1 MHIYKEQEAEPST
14 GLMMPEPAPVASPG
28 SGGSGGSGSVGA
40 EKIGSRGKIEIK
52 RIENTTNRQ
61 VTFCKRRNGLLKK
74 AYELSVLCDAEVA
87 LVVFSSRGRLYEYS
101 NNSVKE
107 TIERYK
113 KANSDTSNASTVVE
127 INAQHYQQ
135 EAAKLKQQITNLQ
148 NANRTLVGDN
158 ITSMNHRELKQ
169 LEGRLD
175 KGLGK
180 IRARKNELLCAE
192 IEYMQRRETELQ
204 NDNMYLKSKV
214 AESERGLQTVNMM
227 GSAST
232 SEYVQNMIHYDP
244 RNFLQFNIMH
254 QPQYYPEQED
264 RKAFMSAIM
273 HIYKE
278 QEAEPSTGLMMP
290 EPAPAASPGSGSSEG
305 SGIEDTADRQV
316 TFCKRCNGLLKKAYE
331 LSMLCDAEV
340 ALIVFSSRGR
350 LYEYSNNSVEETIER
365 YKKANSD
372 TSNASTVAEI
382 NAQHYQQEAAK
393 LKQHITYLQNS
404 NRTANSEHDGLS
416 IYERMKDKYGSVS
429 CMCFLQGE

>member
-61 VTFCKRRNGLLKK
+61 VTFCKRRSGLLKK

-113 KANSDTSNASTVVE
+113 KANSDTSNASTVAE

-148 NANRTLVGDN
+148 NSNRTLVGDN
-158 ITSMNHRELKQ
+158 ITTMNHRELKQ

-264 RKAFMSAIM
+264 RKAFMS
-273 HIYKE
+273 
-278 QEAEPSTGLMMP
+278 
-290 EPAPAASPGSGSSEG
+290 
-305 SGIEDTADRQV
+305 D
-316 TFCKRCNGLLKKAYE
+316 
-331 LSMLCDAEV
+331 
-340 ALIVFSSRGR
+340 
-350 LYEYSNNSVEETIER
+350 ER
-365 YKKANSD
+365 
-372 TSNASTVAEI
+372 
-382 NAQHYQQEAAK
+382 
-393 LKQHITYLQNS
+393 
-404 NRTANSEHDGLS
+404 
-416 IYERMKDKYGSVS
+416 
-429 CMCFLQGE
+429 